1 MQVSKLFAPVLLSAF
16 VLTAYGAEPAKKPEA
31 AKPAASAPAKKP
43 EAQLGK
49 DAKPAAPA
57 PAPAAAPAP
66 APAAPAKK

>member
-49 DAKPAAPA
+49 DAKPAAPD
-57 PAPAAAPAP
+57 PAPAV